1 MSLSNVRI
9 LIYPLVKTLDTSFLC
24 DVITDNNKIQDKFE
38 KYQNISVSYLEL
50 SYDKLCWC
58 SINTYDKRQVNFI
71 LTLMTFPIL

>member
-1 MSLSNVRI
+1 MCVILLTVTKSRVMSLSNVRI

-50 SYDKLCWC
+50 SYDKLC
-58 SINTYDKRQVNFI
+58 
-71 LTLMTFPIL
+71 